1 MWIFF
6 PLPECLLPVFCLSP
20 LFKVVLTLTALW
32 IITLLWNFAVEK
44 TVAWA
49 EGDFY
54 SIYLEGNQSIA
65 LNWTSP
71 VLWKILLWT
80 NRGSFILRAG
90 HTQFKISVIFWT
102 RNKLKFH
109 FWFDMICRGRKIS
122 IKIKCEFAYN
132 LANERKLSILNC
144 VWLALRI
151 SDTLE
156 MH

>member
-90 HTQFKISVIFWT
+90 HAQFKISVIFWT

-109 FWFDMICRGRKIS
+109 FWFDMICWDHGFPTNNQFKPKMNFLIP
-122 IKIKCEFAYN
+122 FA
-132 LANERKLSILNC
+132 LKHFRHEI
-144 VWLALRI
+144 RI
-151 SDTLE
+151 HT
-156 MH
+156 